1 MMKGIIAVLI
11 ILMAAYL
18 FSATSSGGESALS
31 IPGYGNSGALAS
43 GADTKRIE
51 VMMNEALSSL
61 EAHRRAAI
69 DKKKASGIINTNL
82 SGSENNSTNSSSMNS
97 PALNSSVASL
107 PAENGNRSASSES
120 GKKASSEGTLNE
132 SGYADLN
139 GIGADSRANF
149 KGFYGITA
157 SQHEMGKN
165 DIDSRTFL
173 SGTFSMDKTVKFQ
186 DRGI

>member
-1 MMKGIIAVLI
+1 MKGIITVLI

-18 FSATSSGGESALS
+18 FLATSSGGESALR
-31 IPGYGNSGALAS
+31 IPGYGNSEALAS
-43 GADTKRIE
+43 GADMKRIE
-51 VMMNEALSSL
+51 ERMNEALSSL

-69 DKKKASGIINTNL
+69 DKKLASGITNTNL
-82 SGSENNSTNSSSMNS
+82 SGSKDNSTNSSSMNS
-97 PALNSSVASL
+97 PALNTSVASL
-107 PAENGNRSASSES
+107 PTDSGNGSASSEFE
-120 GKKASSEGTLNE
+120 KEASHESTLNE
-132 SGYADLN
+132 SGHA
-139 GIGADSRANF
+139 GPEAIGANSRTNF